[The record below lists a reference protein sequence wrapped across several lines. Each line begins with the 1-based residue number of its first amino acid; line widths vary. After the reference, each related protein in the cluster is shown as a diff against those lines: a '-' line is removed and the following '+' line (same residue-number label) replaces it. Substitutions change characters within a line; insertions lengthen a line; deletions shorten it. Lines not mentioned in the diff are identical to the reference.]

1 MTCIEE
7 ERVGVCR
14 GLKKRMVYLY
24 GVVVQGRF
32 CRVFGDEAFELI
44 HQHHALDELDITELR
59 VPMYVGCTHQ
69 KLLTGLRGLRTT
81 RVPHSILSLKQRSQS
96 DVVLK

>member
-1 MTCIEE
+1 
-7 ERVGVCR
+7 
-14 GLKKRMVYLY
+14 MVYLY
-24 GVVVQGRF
+24 GVVVQRRF
-32 CRVFGDEAFELI
+32 SRIFGDEAFELI

-69 KLLTGLRGLRTT
+69 ELLTGLRGLRTT